1 MSASN
6 PDKKR
11 IVGFAPI
18 ATVDAHTLI
27 LGSMPGEDSLRLA
40 QYYANPRNAF
50 WKIISRLSDKE
61 NDLSYEC
68 RLKMLSDNGIA
79 LWDVLHSCQRLG
91 SLDSSIRN
99 ASVVANDFAGFFV
112 AHPNIRRIFF
122 NGAFAEASYRKHV
135 LPTLDTFQ
143 AGIAMVRLP
152 STSPANASLGFE
164 AKLQAWRAIFEF
176 CP

>member
-1 MSASN
+1 MSASSPHN
-6 PDKKR
+6 KR
-11 IVGFAPI
+11 IVGFAPV
-18 ATVDAHTLI
+18 ATVNAHTLI

-50 WKIISRLSDKE
+50 WKIFGRLSGQD

-68 RLKMLSDNGIA
+68 RLKMLNDHGIA
-79 LWDVLHSCQRLG
+79 LWDVLHSCERPG

-99 ASVVANDFAGFFV
+99 ASVVTNDFAGFF
-112 AHPNIRRIFF
+112 ASHPGIRRIFF
-122 NGAFAEASYRKHV
+122 NGTFAEASYRKHV
-135 LPTLDTFQ
+135 LPTLDTLQ
-143 AGIAMVRLP
+143 AGFTMTRLP

-164 AKLQAWRAIFEF
+164 AKLLAWRAIVER